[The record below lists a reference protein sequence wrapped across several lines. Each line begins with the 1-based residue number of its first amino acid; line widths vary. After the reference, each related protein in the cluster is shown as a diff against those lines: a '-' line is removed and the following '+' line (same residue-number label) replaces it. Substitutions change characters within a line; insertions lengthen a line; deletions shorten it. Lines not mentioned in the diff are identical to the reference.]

1 MDIYVGVDWDR
12 KKAIEQLDVVCRQ
25 LAQVEGQLEER
36 LAEDE
41 QAVVLRSMSGV
52 GLQLSAN
59 LLALCFEGVDLT
71 QRDAASVR
79 LGSSPVTRH
88 SGQQRHRGVQR
99 RRSVG
104 ARAQQVSYLLGLQ
117 AVRHLPWAQAMYA
130 AGRKRGQSAGTAFR
144 RVSRSLLRI
153 LTAMLRDGQVY
164 DEARYVRALQA
175 KGVHWAQEL

>member
-41 QAVVLRSMSGV
+41 QAVLLRSMSGV

-59 LLALCFEGVDLT
+59 
-71 QRDAASVR
+71 
-79 LGSSPVTRH
+79 
-88 SGQQRHRGVQR
+88 
-99 RRSVG
+99 
-104 ARAQQVSYLLGLQ
+104 LLGLQ

-130 AGRKRGQSAGTAFR
+130 AGRKRGLSAGTAFR

-164 DEARYVRALQA
+164 DEARYVRALLA